1 MTCEIQM
8 NTQFGGRAEMQMK
21 VSGIYS
27 LRCLAVKSA
36 KFSLDIRDEDEVQGG
51 YTSMTKKGVYGNH

>member
-1 MTCEIQM
+1 
-8 NTQFGGRAEMQMK
+8 MK